1 MNTTTQNTIESK
13 VTFTPD
19 GYGFGHNWNLE
30 VTTHDKTTSFFLGQ
44 DVKFCRRVLGMEPRD
59 VIREIGDNDLRNEE
73 TQKKL
78 GDFIIN
84 TLGLS
89 ELELNTLQPWELCCQ

>member
-1 MNTTTQNTIESK
+1 MSTITENTIEAK
-13 VTFTPD
+13 VLFTPD
-19 GYGFGHNWNLE
+19 GYGMGYNWNLL
-30 VTTHDKTTSFFLGQ
+30 VTTHEKTTTFYLGQ

-59 VIREIGDNDLRNEE
+59 VVRELGDNDLRKEE

-78 GDFIIN
+78 GNFIIN

>member
-1 MNTTTQNTIESK
+1 MDSQ
-13 VTFTPD
+13 VTFTPN
-19 GYGFGHNWNLE
+19 GYGFGYDWNLN
-30 VTTHDKTTSFFLGQ
+30 VTTHNSSKSFYLGQ
-44 DVKFCRRVLGMEPRD
+44 DVKFCRRVLGMEPSY
-59 VIREIGDNDLRNEE
+59 VVEQIGNNDLRNVE

-89 ELELNTLQPWELCCQ
+89 EQEIDTLESWELCCQ

>member
-1 MNTTTQNTIESK
+1 
-13 VTFTPD
+13 
-19 GYGFGHNWNLE
+19 
-30 VTTHDKTTSFFLGQ
+30 
-44 DVKFCRRVLGMEPRD
+44 MEPRD

-84 TLGLS
+84 TLGLG
-89 ELELNTLQPWELCCQ
+89 EMELNELQPWELCCQ